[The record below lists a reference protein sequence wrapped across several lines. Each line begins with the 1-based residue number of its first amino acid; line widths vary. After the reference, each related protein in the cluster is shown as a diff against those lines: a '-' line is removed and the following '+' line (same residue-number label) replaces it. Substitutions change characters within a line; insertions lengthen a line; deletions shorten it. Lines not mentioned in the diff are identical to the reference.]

1 MSVTQW
7 VWLALALVFAAI
19 TYWLM
24 TIEAALS
31 TMTSARVEQML
42 EESKPGSQ
50 ALKDIVDDPAPT
62 ATGATTLRIVFEVS
76 ASVIILALI
85 FSLIDTTWVRIAVAI
100 LVLSVLSFTLWWAA
114 PRTIGRLH
122 DEKIALRWAR
132 PISVISTIVWPF
144 SQLMIWVTNALTPG
158 PGWTDGP
165 LSPEAE
171 KIAVAS
177 DGERE
182 MIRSVFELGDTLVR
196 EVMVPRTDIVFLEA
210 EKTTKQ
216 GLSLALR
223 SGFSRIPVVGEDI
236 DDIVGIL
243 FVKDAMQQVYA
254 GHGEQPVKDVMRQA
268 TFVPDSKPIDE
279 LLSDMQVKRTHLVV
293 VIDEFGGTS
302 GLATIEDLVE
312 EIVGEI
318 TDEFDAEP
326 SLAQE
331 ISPGLWRVSS
341 RMPVDDV
348 GELFGL
354 TVDDEEVETIGG
366 LLAKELNMVPIPGA
380 QVVWNGLEITAE
392 RATARRHQID
402 TVVVRHAEPNG
413 QDGEDEVE

>member
-1 MSVTQW
+1 MNFTQW
-7 VWLALALVFAAI
+7 VWLALALVLAAI

-24 TIEAALS
+24 TIETALS

-42 EESKPGSQ
+42 EEKKSGAQ

-62 ATGATTLRIVFEVS
+62 ATGATTLRIVCEVS
-76 ASVIILALI
+76 ASVLVLALI
-85 FSLIDTTWVRIAVAI
+85 FSLVDTSWLRLGASI

-132 PISVISTIVWPF
+132 PISMISTIVWPF
-144 SQLMIWVTNALTPG
+144 SQLMIWITNALTPG
-158 PGWTDGP
+158 PGWADGP

-177 DGERE
+177 DGERQ

-210 EKTTKQ
+210 EKSTAQ

-254 GHGEQPVKDVMRQA
+254 GNGQQPVKSVMREA
-268 TFVPDSKPIDE
+268 KFVPDSKPIDE
-279 LLSDMQVKRTHLVV
+279 LLADMQSKRTHLVV

-318 TDEFDAEP
+318 TDEYDAEP

-331 ISPGLWRVSS
+331 ISPGTWRVSS

-348 GELFGL
+348 GDLFGL
-354 TVDDEEVETIGG
+354 AVDDEEVETIGG
-366 LLAKELNMVPIPGA
+366 LLAKELKMVPIPGA

-392 RATARRHQID
+392 RTTARRHQID
-402 TVVVRHAEPNG
+402 TVVVRRVEPSDLEE
-413 QDGEDEVE
+413 DGEDQ

>member
-1 MSVTQW
+1 MNLTQW
-7 VWLALALVFAAI
+7 VWLALALILAAI

-24 TIEAALS
+24 TIETALS

-42 EESKPGSQ
+42 EEKKSGAQ

-62 ATGATTLRIVFEVS
+62 ATGATTLRIVCEVG
-76 ASVIILALI
+76 ASVLVLALI
-85 FSLIDTTWVRIAVAI
+85 FSLVDTTWVRLGASI

-114 PRTIGRLH
+114 PRTIGRLN
-122 DEKIALRWAR
+122 DETIALRWAR
-132 PISVISTIVWPF
+132 PISMISTIVWPF
-144 SQLMIWVTNALTPG
+144 SQLMIWITNALTPG
-158 PGWTDGP
+158 PGWADGP

-210 EKTTKQ
+210 EKTTAQ

-254 GHGEQPVKDVMRQA
+254 GNGQEPVKNVMREA
-268 TFVPDSKPIDE
+268 KFVPDSKPIDE
-279 LLSDMQVKRTHLVV
+279 LLTDMQSKRTHLVV

-318 TDEFDAEP
+318 TDEYDAEP

-331 ISPGLWRVSS
+331 ISPGTWRVSS

-354 TVDDEEVETIGG
+354 RVDDEEVETIGG
-366 LLAKELNMVPIPGA
+366 LLAKELKMVPIPGA

-392 RATARRHQID
+392 RTTARRHQID
-402 TVVVRHAEPNG
+402 TVVVRHIDPGEFEEV
-413 QDGEDEVE
+413 EDE